1 MTSVADAL
9 RSCGAF
15 YPLFYAQVTK
25 NMYEIKN
32 ESNGVVRM
40 NVTTSV
46 THKPEVIIDLLT
58 FM

>member
-1 MTSVADAL
+1 M
-9 RSCGAF
+9 
-15 YPLFYAQVTK
+15 TK